1 MSDQITPSVYADSAR
16 RLLIVWW
23 SVTGASQALAQAA
36 FDAACSDD
44 ACEVRIQAANTVQA
58 DDLLAAHACLWVM
71 PEMLGAMA
79 GMMKDLFDRTYYPL
93 LGRLEGRP
101 YGLIVCAGSDGSG
114 AVRQFERIV
123 TGWRLRKVSEPMIV
137 CTQAQTPQAIQAP
150 KQVSDAAR
158 AEAADLGRALASGV
172 ALGIW

>member
-1 MSDQITPSVYADSAR
+1 MSEQIKLSQSAGNAR

-23 SVTGASQALAQAA
+23 SVTGASQAMAQAA
-36 FDAACSDD
+36 FDAAQSDGE
-44 ACEVRIQAANTVQA
+44 CEVRIQAANAVQA
-58 DDLLAAHACLWVM
+58 DDLLAAHACLFVM

-93 LGRLEGRP
+93 LGRIEGRP

-123 TGWRLRKVSEPMIV
+123 TGWRLRKVSEPLIV
-137 CTQAQTPQAIQAP
+137 CTHAQTPQAIQAP
-150 KQVSDAAR
+150 KQVTDSAR
-158 AEAADLGRALASGV
+158 SAAADLGRALASGV